1 MIYVSFLIFNA
12 KLHNN
17 YQLCNNYVKIYGNM
31 MYNYLIIACYVTFW
45 EIFIRYPLSAHCGI
59 LDFAK
64 REVRMAVKRP
74 IATTGI
80 SVSRMS

>member
-17 YQLCNNYVKIYGNM
+17 YQLCNNYVKIYVNM

-45 EIFIRYPLSAHCGI
+45 EIFIRYQISDIRYQI
-59 LDFAK
+59 LDI
-64 REVRMAVKRP
+64 RYQ
-74 IATTGI
+74 I
-80 SVSRMS
+80 SALRSLWHP